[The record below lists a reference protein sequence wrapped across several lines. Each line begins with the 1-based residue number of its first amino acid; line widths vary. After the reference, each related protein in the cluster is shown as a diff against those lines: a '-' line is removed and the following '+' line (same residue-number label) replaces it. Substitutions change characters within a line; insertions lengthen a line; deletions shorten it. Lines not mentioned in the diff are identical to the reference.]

1 MITVQECLDQK
12 PNRTI
17 SLRSSDSVFKALEL
31 MKANRVRAILVID
44 DDQLVGIVS
53 QGDCAIR
60 AYLKGLNINNTPLSE
75 IMTKSPLSVKPTD
88 SIDHCMA
95 IISSRGIRHL
105 PVVDQSK
112 VIGIV
117 SVGDVVKQTM
127 NQLSQNASFLETF
140 IRGHSS

>member
-1 MITVQECLDQK
+1 MITVQECLNQK
-12 PNRTI
+12 PKRTI
-17 SLRSSDSVFKALEL
+17 TLRSSDSVFKALDL
-31 MKANRVRAILVID
+31 MKANRVRAIMVID

-60 AYLKGLNINNTPLSE
+60 AYLKGLNIHNTPLSE

-112 VIGIV
+112 VVGIV